1 MARHTHTYQRLN
13 TDRRSPQDR
22 SISPPDDDRILD
34 RILDR
39 LENMEKV
46 NQADAIDAH
55 VGERLTFTIPQILG
69 ALFAVLTIGGSVLA
83 TWVNINNQIT
93 SQKVSTDL
101 TIGQLQKDISDQKD
115 TNKELQTKMDNIVG
129 QIQGSIDKLTH
140 RVEELDNTVNQLYN
154 RTVVPKK

>member
-1 MARHTHTYQRLN
+1 MAGHTHTYRRLN
-13 TDRRSPQDR
+13 TDRRSAQDNQN
-22 SISPPDDDRILD
+22 ILDDERILD

-39 LENMEKV
+39 LDDMEKS
-46 NQADAIDAH
+46 NQIDAIGSH
-55 VGERLTFTIPQILG
+55 SGERLTFTVPQILG
-69 ALFAVLTIGGSVLA
+69 ALFAILTIGGSVLA

-115 TNKELQTKMDNIVG
+115 ANKELHVKMDSIVS
-129 QIQGSIDKLTH
+129 QIQGSIDKLTN

-154 RTVVPKK
+154 RTVVTKK

>member
-1 MARHTHTYQRLN
+1 MARHTHTYRRLN
-13 TDRRSPQDR
+13 TDRRAAQDNKN
-22 SISPPDDDRILD
+22 IQDDNRILD

-39 LENMEKV
+39 LEDIEQS
-46 NQADAIDAH
+46 NQIDSTNSH
-55 VGERLTFTIPQILG
+55 SGERLTFTVSQILG
-69 ALFAVLTIGGSVLA
+69 ALFAILTIGGSVLA

-115 TNKELQTKMDNIVG
+115 ANKELHMKMDNIVA
-129 QIQGSIDKLTH
+129 QIQGSIDKLTN

-154 RTVVPKK
+154 RTVITKK